1 MDNESYQIVSVYHQ
15 HVDCAPHL
23 DAWSRR
29 NIHGLNVTYLQS
41 CGLRSQCDLIID
53 FRMWLD
59 SFHVKQ
65 VYANDPQKERILL
78 QMKSINDIFLPSWQE
93 RITKPYHEV
102 AVRFK
107 QFNIPILNKKCDA
120 YIHNA
125 YNCDPL
131 RDMTETQRLR
141 RLHCHHCSLYD
152 TYEFYL
158 FCIFAAQT
166 L

>member
-23 DAWSRR
+23 DCWSRR
-29 NIHGLNVTYLQS
+29 NIHGLNVNYLQTF
-41 CGLRSQCDLIID
+41 GLRSQCDLIID
-53 FRMWLD
+53 FRMWLN

-65 VYANDPQKERILL
+65 VYANDPQKERVLL
-78 QMKSINDIFLPSWQE
+78 QMKSINDILLPPWQV
-93 RITKPYHEV
+93 RVTKPYHQV
-102 AVRFK
+102 ATRFK
-107 QFNIPILNKKCDA
+107 QLNVTILNKKCDS

-141 RLHCHHCSLYD
+141 RLHGHHCSLYD
-152 TYEFYL
+152 CYELYL
-158 FCIFAAQT
+158 FYIFATQS